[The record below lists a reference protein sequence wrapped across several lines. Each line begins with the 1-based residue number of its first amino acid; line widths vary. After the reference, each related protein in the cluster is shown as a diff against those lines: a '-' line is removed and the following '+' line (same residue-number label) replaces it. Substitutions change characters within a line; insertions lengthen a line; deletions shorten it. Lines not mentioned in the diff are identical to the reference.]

1 MKRYMWI
8 AVGLVVSLLWAVNAL
23 ARLPSNQYNSRGIYI
38 QYDNIFDNID
48 PAHGYPVAGGQMRW
62 AWKDLEPG
70 YDGDHQF
77 ESQVRSFV
85 TQQQSRGKRA
95 ALGVSTFAGRIN
107 QTPPYGSL
115 EVPPWLWQTYPN
127 VALWNIRGGGV
138 GWYSLNYLDSNYKA
152 KYAEFVNAFADWLAA
167 NPDVA
172 SNVVWFEI
180 AVGLYG
186 ETQPSDQWVAANW
199 PDYVFYSD
207 APPAGLGWSGNDW
220 LAYVNWCTDVYYNA
234 FRTRN
239 PSLSH
244 IALFLNCAPDYKGS
258 RTAFTDYAAAKGV
271 GLKNNGLQVD
281 RHPYYLYGPL
291 EKWGSVVA
299 PGIVPIAWETYEQWL
314 TNETKLYWG
323 MLCALDKLPDVIEPD
338 RWLFIDH
345 SHLPRDNYIA
355 IWNWVEPYLG
365 VRPSTTP
372 GIWCALR
379 ETEFPSNGE
388 PGNFDFWLFQRADLA
403 GGQTVAEWNVTAF
416 KEGRHTRRTDQA
428 TGNPYI
434 HFQVL
439 NPSSFYASPGPVTVR
454 VVYLDRG
461 TDSWKL
467 TYDSIYGEREAIS
480 VHKTNTD
487 TWKEVI
493 VPLTDARFG
502 NGFGP
507 GGSGPGPDLKIDCL
521 NDGDERIHIIEV
533 RKGSGGPTPT
543 PTVTPTPTTT
553 PTACTIQGSVDLQ
566 RPGHP
571 APDPSWA
578 VPLTVDVG
586 GTNYA
591 VTTDTSGN
599 FTVTGLTAG
608 SYDIRVKNSHTLR
621 NVKSG
626 VMLVAGSNV
635 IHFGTLLEGD
645 ANDSNCV
652 NITDF
657 SILANGFVPEYDA
670 RADFNQDG
678 FVNISD
684 FSLLK
689 SNFGTCGDI
698 PATSPPLS
706 GSAQQAETAGTAMGS
721 VQISVEP
728 TSSSVLVEQAFTV
741 SLQIAADSQPVDG
754 AEVHL
759 DFDPTYLQVVDSSG
773 NPASSIE
780 IGSTFDVFIQNVV
793 NNDEGK
799 IDFAAGT
806 FDVPP
811 NGTFVLATIHFRA
824 LQITDAGSTPLT
836 FVSREGS
843 PTNVV
848 YGGDSM
854 LGGIVDGVVTV
865 RNHYHLY
872 FPQIGRQ

>member
-1 MKRYMWI
+1 MRRYLWI
-8 AVGLVVSLLWAVNAL
+8 VGALAASLLFAFSAL
-23 ARLPSNQYNSRGIYI
+23 ARLPSNQVNSRGIYI
-38 QYDNIFDNID
+38 QYDNIFHNID
-48 PAHGYPVAGGQMRW
+48 RDHGFPVAGGHMRW
-62 AWKDLEPG
+62 GWDELEPTQG
-70 YDGDHQF
+70 NYQF
-77 ESQVRSFV
+77 DQIRSLV
-85 TQQQSRGKRA
+85 TAQAGRSKKA
-95 ALGVSTFAGRIN
+95 ALGIETFVGRIN

-115 EVPPWLWQTYPN
+115 AVPAWLWQAYPN
-127 VALWNIRGGGV
+127 VALWNTRGGGTP
-138 GWYSLNYLDSNYKA
+138 WYTLNYLDTNYQA
-152 KYAEFVNAFADWLAA
+152 KYQDFIYALADWLAA

-172 SNVVWFEI
+172 ANVGWLEMG
-180 AVGLYG
+180 VGMYS
-186 ETQPSDQWVAANW
+186 ETQPSDQWVIANW

-207 APPAGLGWSGNDW
+207 APPAGLGWTGSDW
-220 LAYVNWCTDVYYNA
+220 LTYVNWCTDTYYHA
-234 FRTRN
+234 FRVRN
-239 PSLSH
+239 PSLSF
-244 IALFLNCAPDYKGS
+244 IPLFLNCAPDFKGV
-258 RTAFTDYAAAKGV
+258 RGGFTDYAGAKDI

-281 RHPYYLYGPL
+281 RHPYYLYQPL

-299 PGIVPIAWETYEQWL
+299 PGIVPIGWETYEQWL
-314 TNETKLYWG
+314 TNETELYWG
-323 MLCALDKLPDVIEPD
+323 VLCALDKLPDVLEPD
-338 RWLFIDH
+338 RWLMIDH
-345 SHLPRDNYIA
+345 NHRQRTNYVA

-365 VRPSTTP
+365 VTPSTTP

-416 KEGRHTRRTDQA
+416 KEGRYTRRTDQG
-428 TGNPYI
+428 TGNRYI

-439 NPSSFYASPGPVTVR
+439 NPSPFYANPGVVTVHVIYR
-454 VVYLDRG
+454 DIG
-461 TDSWKL
+461 TDGWKL
-467 TYDSIYGEREAIS
+467 TYDSFQGEKDAGSIQ
-480 VHKTNTD
+480 KTNTN
-487 TWKEVI
+487 TWKKATFV
-493 VPLTDARFG
+493 LTDARFG

-521 NDGDERIHIIEV
+521 NDGDEWIHMVEV
-533 RKGSGGPTPT
+533 KKGTGGPTPT
-543 PTVTPTPTTT
+543 PTATPI
-553 PTACTIQGSVDLQ
+553 ACTIQGSVDLQ
-566 RPGHP
+566 RPGKP
-571 APDPSWA
+571 APDPSWV

-591 VTTDTSGN
+591 VTTDPSGN
-599 FTVTGLTAG
+599 FTVSGLTSG

-645 ANDSNCV
+645 ADDSNCV
-652 NITDF
+652 NIIDF
-657 SILANGFVPEYDA
+657 SVLASGFVPEYDA

-678 FVNISD
+678 LVNISD

-689 SNFGTCGDI
+689 SNFGECGDKV
-698 PATSPPLS
+698 ASPPLS
-706 GSAQQAETAGTAMGS
+706 GSAQQAEAAGTAMGS

-728 TSSSVLVEQAFTV
+728 TSSSVLMEQAFAV
-741 SLQIAADSQPVDG
+741 NIQIATGSQPVDG

-759 DFDPTYLQVVDSSG
+759 DFDPTYLQVVDGSG
-773 NPASSIE
+773 NPASAIE
-780 IGSTFDVFIQNVV
+780 SGGTFDVLIQNVV
-793 NNDEGK
+793 NNDEGR

-843 PTNVV
+843 PTNAV

-854 LGGIVDGVVTV
+854 LGDIVDGVVTV
-865 RNHYHLY
+865 RNQYHLY
-872 FPQIGRQ
+872 FPQIGRR